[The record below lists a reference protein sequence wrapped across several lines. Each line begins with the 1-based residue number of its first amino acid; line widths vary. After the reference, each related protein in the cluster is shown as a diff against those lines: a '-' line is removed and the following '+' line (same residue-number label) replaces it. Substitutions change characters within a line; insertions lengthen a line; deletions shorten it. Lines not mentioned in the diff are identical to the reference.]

1 MTDRLEQAIE
11 DTKQIRKLLRSGT
24 YLKFRAVDPAH
35 RKELESSR
43 DELSKEIWKLGQSCQ
58 YFKKSIR
65 RINDPDEIR
74 EEIRRVQQDIEFPWG
89 YYYGVNIDKEKLR
102 SYTWYLQIKLFDL
115 TRQSQETKYLIGA
128 LSVNKP
134 EIIEYHKAERGI
146 DLSSRSA
153 IDVYAPSADPQ
164 QAERATNKH
173 LGGGI
178 G

>member
-35 RKELESSR
+35 RNELESSR

-74 EEIRRVQQDIEFPWG
+74 EEMRRVQQDIEFPWG

-102 SYTWYLQIKLFDL
+102 SYMRYLQIKLFDL
-115 TRQSQETKYLIGA
+115 TRQGQETKYLTGV

-134 EIIEYHKAERGI
+134 EIIEYYKVERGI
-146 DLSSRSA
+146 DLSSHSV
-153 IDVYAPSADPQ
+153 IGVNAPSVDSH
-164 QAERATNKH
+164 QAERAINKH
-173 LGGGI
+173 LGGGF